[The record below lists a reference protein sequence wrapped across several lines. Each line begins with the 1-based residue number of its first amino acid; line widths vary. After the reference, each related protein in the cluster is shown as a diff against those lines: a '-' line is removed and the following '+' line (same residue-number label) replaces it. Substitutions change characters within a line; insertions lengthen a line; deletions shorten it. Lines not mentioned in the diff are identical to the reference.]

1 MAVDPKPTKTGELL
15 AAYVDGVGEMDVEE
29 RRRVERYLA
38 EPGAREEQAAT
49 RDLIDQLREIREPE
63 PQVDWSA
70 MERAIHAEVGDEVPK
85 RSLWSRSPARLAAA
99 FALAA
104 AAAIL
109 FLVLRGEADEASPI
123 VFVPKPPAQTQTI
136 EEPVFEQLDD
146 RVTVYLDGTD
156 LEIELDSVEEADEV
170 DAELDELAL
179 LRDLEDADVGALE
192 ASLGFLE
199 PTDLAWI
206 DELDDDA
213 LARAEREL
221 ERSLRRKG
229 S

>member
-123 VFVPKPPAQTQTI
+123 VFVPKPPAQAEKKGDAWLADRIYSGVPAGT
-136 EEPVFEQLDD
+136 FGKEQ
-146 RVTVYLDGTD
+146 
-156 LEIELDSVEEADEV
+156 EIEIGHYSGESNVIYWLKK
-170 DAELDELAL
+170 
-179 LRDLEDADVGALE
+179 RGY
-192 ASLGFLE
+192 E
-199 PTDLAWI
+199 PTKELVTAVFTAAKRGNRVLADHEVVDVI
-206 DELDDDA
+206 RDFQK
-213 LARAEREL
+213 
-221 ERSLRRKG
+221 SQ
-229 S
+229 